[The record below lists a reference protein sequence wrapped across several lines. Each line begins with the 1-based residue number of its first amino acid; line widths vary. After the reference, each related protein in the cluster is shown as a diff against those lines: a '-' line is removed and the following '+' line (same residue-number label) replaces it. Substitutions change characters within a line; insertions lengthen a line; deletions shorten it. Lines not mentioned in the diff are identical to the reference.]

1 MKSTRAVFYKFDRT
15 GRFCDAEFMLL
26 PIRKFIA
33 VLIAIWLPL
42 FSGNVLAV
50 SIAMQAMD
58 SDCHPAAVQQNE
70 HQLHHAQAAQHHQ
83 LAADQVQ
90 SADLPVD
97 FQDQQHSGCENQDSG
112 CGNSGI
118 CHLACSGYMAAVSI
132 TVAIDQPLA
141 QLFVSS
147 STSFKSVALTPLDP
161 PPLTRA

>member
-1 MKSTRAVFYKFDRT
+1 
-15 GRFCDAEFMLL
+15 MLL
-26 PIRKFIA
+26 LSRKFVA

-42 FSGNVLAV
+42 FSGNVMAV
-50 SIAMQAMD
+50 SVAMQAMG
-58 SDCHPAAVQQNE
+58 SDCHPDVIKQNE
-70 HQLHHAQAAQHHQ
+70 HHLQHASIVQYIQ
-83 LAADQVQ
+83 LAADQDQ
-90 SADLPVD
+90 SAGL
-97 FQDQQHSGCENQDSG
+97 QDHQHSGCENQDSG